1 VTEAYQVTYTLNYER
16 EMKGIREVMK
26 RKKVRAYVITFDDE
40 ERVEENGV
48 RIVKV
53 WKWALGF

>member
-1 VTEAYQVTYTLNYER
+1 
-16 EMKGIREVMK
+16 
-26 RKKVRAYVITFDDE
+26 VRAYVITFDNE
-40 ERVEENGV
+40 ERVEENEV